1 VAEPGSEVVGVDA
14 VVVGELERE
23 VLVLGA
29 VAQEG
34 VGVLFLFDDGE
45 SVFCGFFLVLGFER

>member
-1 VAEPGSEVVGVDA
+1 MAEPRPDVVRVDA
-14 VVVGELERE
+14 VVVGELEGK

-34 VGVLFLFDDGE
+34 VGVLFLLLMVVVG
-45 SVFCGFFLVLGFER
+45 SFF